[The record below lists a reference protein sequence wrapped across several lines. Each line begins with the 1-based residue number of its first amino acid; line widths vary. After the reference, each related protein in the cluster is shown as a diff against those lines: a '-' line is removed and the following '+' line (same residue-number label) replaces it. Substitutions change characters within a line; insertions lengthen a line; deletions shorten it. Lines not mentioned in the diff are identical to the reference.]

1 MSPTPPTP
9 ASKHAVVIGGA
20 RGIGEAVVRRFLN
33 DGYSVTAAD
42 RLPSELATLAK
53 EFPDLDTCVVDITKL
68 EDLERLAAQVKLR
81 SPHGLHAAVNTVGVF
96 NERRGMLKT
105 PIETFKAIVDVNLT
119 GAFYFTRLLE
129 PLFVANAALV
139 HIGSVN
145 GEMAGTDLGAYKIAK
160 AGMHMMVRCVAL
172 EFAEDPRRIRV
183 NCVAPGWVHSPG
195 EIEMLHQQGW
205 QDRLTK
211 PITPDFIP
219 MQRACDASEIA
230 NAVAFL
236 CSPQS
241 SAITGVIL
249 PVDCGVLA
257 R

>member
-1 MSPTPPTP
+1 MAQTPTTP
-9 ASKHAVVIGGA
+9 RHAVVIGGA
-20 RGIGEAVVRRFLN
+20 RGIGEAVVRRFVD
-33 DGYSVTAAD
+33 DGYSVTVAD
-42 RLPSELATLAK
+42 RLPDELAALKKQLPAI
-53 EFPDLDTCVVDITKL
+53 DTCVVDITRL
-68 EDLERLAAQVKLR
+68 EDLERLAAQVKQR
-81 SPHGLHAAVNTVGVF
+81 CPNGIHAAVNTVGVF
-96 NERRGMLKT
+96 NERRSMLTT
-105 PIETFKAIVDVNLT
+105 PIDTFKTIVDVNLT
-119 GAFYFTRLLE
+119 GAFYFTRVLE
-129 PLFVANAALV
+129 PQLVANAALV

-145 GEMAGTDLGAYKIAK
+145 GEIAGTDLGAYKIAK
-160 AGMHMMVRCVAL
+160 AGIHMMVRCLAL
-172 EFAEDPRRIRV
+172 EFAEQPRRIRV

-219 MQRACDASEIA
+219 MQRRCEAGEIA
-230 NAVAFL
+230 AAVAFL